1 VQVPAGTTV
10 AGLLAAAGLA
20 ANEARV
26 LVNHEVVTD
35 GLLLLRHGDKV
46 CDANQTSESIHLYST
61 CGAAPNL
68 FPPVYDRMAAAIALV
83 ILQHWS
89 IAFVS

>member
-1 VQVPAGTTV
+1 MQVPAGTTV

-35 GLLLLRHGDKV
+35 RQLLLRHGDKV
-46 CDANQTSESIHLYST
+46 CAAHQTSELIQLSST
-61 CGAAPNL
+61 CGATPNL
-68 FPPVYDRMAAAIALV
+68 FLPVYVRMAAAITLV
-83 ILQHWS
+83 ALQHWS
-89 IAFVS
+89 IAFVL